1 MTNSTE
7 QSRDRAFMRHV
18 QVRKEDR
25 ERFMDF
31 LATIPRER
39 FINRVKVENDTH
51 ILYHVKLKKQEL
63 LYVELAFNVV
73 VKKSRQRK
81 NRTLSQMGLKI

>member
-18 QVRKEDR
+18 KVRKEDR
-25 ERFMDF
+25 ERFIDF

-39 FINRVKVENDTH
+39 LLDHVKVENDTH

-63 LYVELAFNVV
+63 LYVELAFKVDM
-73 VKKSRQRK
+73 KKSRQRK
-81 NRTLSQMGLKI
+81 KRTLSQMGLKI